1 MTRKILPL
9 IALSILCVPLFG
21 AEDDGLPP
29 PEATEYYEPVP
40 AVVHSPPG
48 GVPTDA
54 IVLFDGTSLDAW
66 EPAKS
71 KNKFWKIKDGAII
84 ATPGNLTDEEA
95 AAVAATRSAPDSP
108 WDGIRTKQNFGDVQ
122 LHIEFRTPAEVEES
136 GQGRG
141 NSGVFFMDLYEIQV
155 LDSWENPTYVNGQL
169 GSIYKQYPPLVNP
182 ARPPGEW
189 QVYDVVFI
197 APRFAKDGSVE
208 SPARMTAFLN
218 GVLIQYDSVLLG
230 PTVWRGEPE
239 YHAHADKLPIVLQD
253 HNDHV
258 AYRNIWVREL
268 DLP

>member
-1 MTRKILPL
+1 MIRKLIPPLVLTCVFLP
-9 IALSILCVPLFG
+9 AFS
-21 AEDDGLPP
+21 AEDDDLPP
-29 PEATEYYEPVP
+29 PELTEYWEPVP
-40 AVVHSPPG
+40 PVVHSPAG
-48 GVPTDA
+48 GIPADA

-66 EPAKS
+66 EPAKAR
-71 KNKFWKIKDGAII
+71 NKFWKIQDGAII

-95 AAVAATRSAPDSP
+95 AAVAATRDTPDSP
-108 WDGIRTKQNFGDVQ
+108 WDGIRTKQGFGDVQ

-141 NSGVFFMDLYEIQV
+141 NSGVFFMDRYEIQV

-169 GSIYKQYPPLVNP
+169 GAIYKQHPPLVNP

-189 QVYDVVFI
+189 QVYDIVFV
-197 APRFAKDGSVE
+197 APRFADDGSVV

-218 GVLIQYDSVLLG
+218 GVLIQHDSVLTG
-230 PTVWRGEPE
+230 PTVWRGEPK
-239 YHAHADKLPIVLQD
+239 YSAHADKLPIVLQD
-253 HNDHV
+253 HHDHV